1 MVILKDLVSE
11 LSKENDVEYKISA
24 EFRLTQESNLGNF
37 FESIGCIAKYD
48 VLNIYEIELDKLKN
62 SNYTNSSIYKK
73 TPKFSKEGARKRKRA
88 QQVLPENDEYTY
100 DMVEKLEQYNISKD
114 NPISKEIM
122 TRVIANRIDTR
133 SFKIFTPGYMVDK
146 NGEPAS

>member
-1 MVILKDLVSE
+1 M
-11 LSKENDVEYKISA
+11 
-24 EFRLTQESNLGNF
+24 
-37 FESIGCIAKYD
+37 
-48 VLNIYEIELDKLKN
+48 
-62 SNYTNSSIYKK
+62 
-73 TPKFSKEGARKRKRA
+73 
-88 QQVLPENDEYTY
+88 PENDEYTY